1 MSSFV
6 VVNDPFPGEQSIQV
20 HPPSPR
26 ALNFM
31 AAGMAAAL
39 SSSIYNPLDCLKVR
53 WQLLPAATASETSL
67 LSFGYN
73 IVRTEGLVTG
83 LWRPAVGVNAA
94 GMGLSSG
101 IRFACYEPFRNSL
114 VGPEGEKEYHHMVLA
129 GLVCGG
135 VGYAV
140 TTPFHLLKT
149 TIQAELGSTSKPY
162 FTDFMTGMQHI
173 IREQGFASLYRGAV
187 PLSSRG
193 ALFTAGQLM
202 GALRGRTGA
211 IVSARS
217 GW

>member
-6 VVNDPFPGEQSIQV
+6 IVNDPFPDEEQSIQV
-20 HPPSPR
+20 LHPPSPR

-67 LSFGYN
+67 ISFGYN

-114 VGPEGEKEYHHMVLA
+114 VGPEGEKDYRSHGA
-129 GLVCGG
+129 GW
-135 VGYAV
+135 
-140 TTPFHLLKT
+140 
-149 TIQAELGSTSKPY
+149 TS
-162 FTDFMTGMQHI
+162 
-173 IREQGFASLYRGAV
+173 LWRGWLCSNNAV
-187 PLSSRG
+187 PFIENDYSSG
-193 ALFTAGQLM
+193 ARIDFETLLY
-202 GALRGRTGA
+202 
-211 IVSARS
+211 
-217 GW
+217 

>member
-6 VVNDPFPGEQSIQV
+6 IVADPFPDEQYVQV

-31 AAGMAAAL
+31 AAGIAAAL

-53 WQLLPAATASETSL
+53 WQVLPTTSTETCL
-67 LSFGYN
+67 VSFGSK
-73 IVRTEGLVTG
+73 IVRTEGLIEG
-83 LWRPAVGVNAA
+83 LWKPGVVANAM

-101 IRFACYEPFRNSL
+101 IRFGCYEPFRDAL
-114 VGPEGEKEYHHMVLA
+114 VGENGEKSYQHMVLA
-129 GLVCGG
+129 GLASGSI
-135 VGYAV
+135 GYIV

-149 TIQAELGSTSKPY
+149 TIQAQLGSPRPY
-162 FTDFMTGMQHI
+162 PTDFGAGLQRIVHE
-173 IREQGFASLYRGAV
+173 RGLASLYRGAI

-202 GALRGRTGA
+202 GTCSSCYC
-211 IVSARS
+211 V
-217 GW
+217 